1 VPIFDLEETTMPIR
15 STALAMATLAAL
27 TAAPVAA
34 EAPQAPTAPQIAR
47 PDDPAGHEH
56 HSRHRHGMRPGTRG
70 ARWVGPVT
78 LALQHRQEL
87 GLTSE
92 QVERLERLRLDATR
106 ELIRRGADLRVAELE
121 LRALRRSE
129 PVDLTPV
136 EQKLREIERLR
147 TDLRLQTI
155 RAVEGAKAQLTPD
168 QRTKLRTLFEE
179 RLRHHRPRGTATPTS
194 A

>member
-1 VPIFDLEETTMPIR
+1 
-15 STALAMATLAAL
+15 
-27 TAAPVAA
+27 
-34 EAPQAPTAPQIAR
+34 
-47 PDDPAGHEH
+47 
-56 HSRHRHGMRPGTRG
+56 
-70 ARWVGPVT
+70 
-78 LALQHRQEL
+78 
-87 GLTSE
+87 
-92 QVERLERLRLDATR
+92 LRLDATR